1 MAAGEDQRLRTSS
14 RRGGNFGGAR
24 WARQALGTARQ
35 SIGPHTRNL
44 QAVRNLPAKT
54 VWKFRSLAPPSLFRE
69 PLSPLVHAR
78 SRSLARLASRATKIN
93 LATCESQVSLC
104 SGDIEANSVW
114 PSKSADSRSQRY
126 MLLPVSSFSF
136 ILAFFGFQ
144 FSQRADVANILL
156 PNWPDPTFHLNQ
168 FTAGGYADHPGAK
181 F

>member
-1 MAAGEDQRLRTSS
+1 MAAGEDQRQQRARASEKVERS
-14 RRGGNFGGAR
+14 RR
-24 WARQALGTARQ
+24 
-35 SIGPHTRNL
+35 S
-44 QAVRNLPAKT
+44 
-54 VWKFRSLAPPSLFRE
+54 RSF
-69 PLSPLVHAR
+69 PLVHAR
-78 SRSLARLASRATKIN
+78 SRSLARELASRATKIN

-144 FSQRADVANILL
+144 FSQRSDVANILL
-156 PNWPDPTFHLNQ
+156 PNWADPTFHLNQ
-168 FTAGGYADHPGAK
+168 FTAGGYADHPGAE